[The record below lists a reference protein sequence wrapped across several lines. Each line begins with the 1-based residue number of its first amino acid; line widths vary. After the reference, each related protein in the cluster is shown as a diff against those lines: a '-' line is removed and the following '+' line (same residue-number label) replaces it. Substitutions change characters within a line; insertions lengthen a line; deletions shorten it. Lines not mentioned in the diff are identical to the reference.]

1 MQFNTLISQ
10 VSNLQQPKIEIP
22 VLENIRL
29 LYDYT
34 LMQFVKET
42 SPNIYIP
49 YNPPEFD
56 GLGKV
61 TLVTNW
67 GDGTIDGAEVGIKLK
82 VTIKDLPET
91 IYEIDE
97 NFIINIPKEFN
108 ILFSGFKVE
117 VKSFTAQPS
126 YPAPTDNILKIDI
139 AIQRCQTFIE
149 IY

>member
-1 MQFNTLISQ
+1 MQFSTLISQ
-10 VSNLQQPKIEIP
+10 VPVLQQPQIELP
-22 VLENIRL
+22 AMENIRL

-42 SPNIYIP
+42 SPSVYIP

-61 TLVTNW
+61 ILVANW
-67 GDGTIDGAEVGIKLK
+67 GDGTIDDAEVGIKLK
-82 VTIKDLPET
+82 VTLKDLPET

-97 NFIINIPKEFN
+97 KFVINTPKEFN

-117 VKSFTAQPS
+117 VKSWTAQPS
-126 YPAPTDNILKIDI
+126 FPTPTDNLLKIDI

-149 IY
+149 MY